1 MTELAER
8 QIVFLMYE
16 NRSGSTY
23 LAAQLDRFDQIG
35 VTIETETFADLLE
48 GTHVIQNDD
57 DMETVIRTLFAEKK
71 FQEWNIDPSALR
83 TALTALPRPAG
94 FEAILRAVLDV
105 FFDHQPLP
113 YYLVKGT
120 RLTHHIQR
128 LRQEVPSARH
138 LHILRDPR
146 AVFGSQKSSKK
157 SDGAVAMSDD
167 PYDSAARW
175 AINAGRVD
183 RAAGPDLHEVLYE
196 DLIRDFDQVI
206 TGICTFMQRPDLPP
220 IQPAGGDDETQGD
233 AYLAKIPEDQRH
245 LHQNLVKRPR
255 TDRIEAWRQELTD
268 IEIVLT
274 QRAAGQMMQSK
285 GYELDGTAAQR
296 VNPLALMMARTR
308 LFFATLMRRI
318 RNALRYAAEGKLLWK
333 LKAVFHRARV

>member
-1 MTELAER
+1 MTAPDQR

-48 GTHVIQNDD
+48 GTHTISDEAD
-57 DMETVIRTLFAEKK
+57 LEKILKTLFAEKK
-71 FQEWNIDPSALR
+71 FQEWNVDPAALR
-83 TALTALPRPAG
+83 TALAALPRPAG
-94 FEAILRAVLDV
+94 FEAILRAILEV

-120 RLTHHIQR
+120 RLTHHIAR
-128 LRQEVPSARH
+128 LRKEVPSARY

-157 SDGAVAMSDD
+157 SDGAIAMSDD

-175 AINAGRVD
+175 AINATRVD
-183 RAAGPDLHEVLYE
+183 NVAGPDLHEVLYE
-196 DLIRDFDQVI
+196 DLIRDFDNTI
-206 TGICTFMQRPDLPP
+206 DGINTFMQRPDLPQ
-220 IQPAGGDDETQGD
+220 IRNDADDETQGD

-255 TDRIEAWRQELTD
+255 TDRIEAWRNELSD
-268 IEIVLT
+268 VEIVLT
-274 QRAAGQMMQSK
+274 QRAAGTVMQAK
-285 GYELDGTAAQR
+285 GYDLDQEVESR
-296 VNPLALMMARTR
+296 VGSLSLALSRSR
-308 LFFATLMRRI
+308 LFIATLMRRI
-318 RNALRYAAEGKLLWK
+318 RNAIRYAAEGKLLWK